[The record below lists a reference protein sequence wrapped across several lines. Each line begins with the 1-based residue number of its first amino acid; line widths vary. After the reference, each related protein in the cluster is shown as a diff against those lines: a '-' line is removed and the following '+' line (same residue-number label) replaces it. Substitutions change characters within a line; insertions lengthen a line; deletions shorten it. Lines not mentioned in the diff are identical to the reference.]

1 MNQVSRQGIKL
12 ASKVKQLVCV
22 ITVREEMGIY
32 TDHLSVTSQV
42 RKQDAEPDG
51 SNTITYNYVPEGM

>member
-1 MNQVSRQGIKL
+1 
-12 ASKVKQLVCV
+12 
-22 ITVREEMGIY
+22 MGNC

-51 SNTITYNYVPEGM
+51 SNTITYNYVPEGTWNI